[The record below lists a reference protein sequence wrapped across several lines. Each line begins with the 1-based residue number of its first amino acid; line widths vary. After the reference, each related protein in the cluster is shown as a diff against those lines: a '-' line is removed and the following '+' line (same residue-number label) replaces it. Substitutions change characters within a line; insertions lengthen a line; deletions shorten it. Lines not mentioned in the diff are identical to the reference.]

1 MAGTS
6 TAQNESSKGV
16 ILPYQKSG
24 EYHIEDLGEVKL
36 RPFYAFLKRSFDIA
50 FSLVSLIILAIPML
64 IISLFIKIN
73 SKGPV
78 LYKQERQGK
87 NNKTFT
93 MLKFRT
99 MHVDAE
105 KDGARWSDDVD
116 DRATSVGAF
125 LRKTKL
131 DELPQLIN
139 ILKNDMSFIGPR
151 PERDCF
157 IQEFE
162 TYIIG
167 FSERMKV
174 KPGLTGYAQVY
185 GGYYLK
191 PEEKIV
197 YDIEYIKNMSV
208 KMDIKIIA
216 KSFAVVLFRREHK
229 KK

>member
-1 MAGTS
+1 MAGAS

-36 RPFYAFLKRSFDIA
+36 RPLYAFVKRSFDIM

-64 IISLFIKIN
+64 VISLFIIIN

-99 MHVDAE
+99 MHIDAE

-116 DRATSVGAF
+116 ERATSVGAF

-197 YDIEYIKNMSV
+197 YDIAYIKNMSV

-216 KSFAVVLFRREHK
+216 KSFAVVLFRREQK

>member
-1 MAGTS
+1 MAGIS
-6 TAQNESSKGV
+6 TAPKKNSKDV

-36 RPFYAFLKRSFDIA
+36 NPLYAFVKRTFDIG
-50 FSLVSLIILAIPML
+50 FSLISLIILAIPML
-64 IISLFIKIN
+64 VIALFIKIN

-87 NNKTFT
+87 NNKTFI

-105 KDGARWSDDVD
+105 KDGARWSADVD

-197 YDIEYIKNMSV
+197 YDIEYIKNMSL
-208 KMDIKIIA
+208 KMDMKIIA
-216 KSFAVVLFRREHK
+216 KSFAVVLFQKGQKEN
-229 KK
+229 